1 MRISPAIA
9 GYLNSIAVE
18 RSLSENTLVAYT
30 RDLARYAD
38 YLDTVTVRDL
48 SEITPDIAAG
58 FADFVAQAGLA
69 RSSTARTLTAV
80 RSFHKFCLGEGW
92 TEGNP
97 ARDLALPKQDKRL
110 PKPLTIDQVASLIA
124 AASAQDPPLGPRDAA
139 LLEVLYGTGARI
151 SEVLGLDIDD
161 IDREGRAVRLFGKGR
176 KERVV
181 PLGSYAIDSVDR
193 YLVQAR
199 PALASRGRGTPRLFL
214 NQLGRPLSRQSAWA
228 ILQEAGDRA
237 GLADHISPH
246 TLRHSYAT
254 HLLMGGADVRVVQE
268 LLGHASVTTTQ
279 IYTAV
284 TIETLKETFATSHPR
299 ARRRD

>member
-38 YLDTVTVRDL
+38 YLDTVSVRDL

-181 PLGSYAIDSVDR
+181 PLGSYAIDAVDR

>member
-214 NQLGRPLSRQSAWA
+214 NQLGRALSRQSAWA